1 MAEAEKASYRVLL
14 SDGQGQYE
22 EKKSRFIA
30 TVRRCEDEEQANA
43 FIEEVKKKYWDA
55 RHNCSAFCIG
65 SRAELTRCSDDGEP
79 SGTAGRPMLE
89 VLLGSG
95 IRNVAVVVTRYF
107 GGVLLG
113 TGGLVRAYT
122 QAVKEGLAACE
133 VGVMRPGAELLLE
146 TNYNDVGKI
155 LYLLGQKGLEPL
167 SGEYGEGVSLKILI
181 PREEEGVFRR
191 ELTEITAG
199 RVKIEKLEE
208 YDYVQKESSI

>member
-1 MAEAEKASYRVLL
+1 MPDAGNASYRILL
-14 SDGQGQYE
+14 GGGQGTYE

-30 TVRRCEDEEQANA
+30 TVRPCQSEEEACA
-43 FIEEVKKKYWDA
+43 FIEEMKKKYWDA

-95 IRNVAVVVTRYF
+95 IRNVCVVVTRYF

-133 VGVMRPGAELLLE
+133 VGVMRPGVELRLSVQYTE
-146 TNYNDVGKI
+146 IGKV
-155 LYLLGQKGLEPL
+155 LYLPGQRGLEPL
-167 SGEYGEGVSLKILI
+167 SSEYAENISLTVLL
-181 PREEEGVFRR
+181 PAEEEEGFRK
-191 ELTEITAG
+191 EFTEETAG
-199 RVKIEKLEE
+199 RIVIEKNGA
-208 YDYVQKESSI
+208 YDFVQKE